1 MEERGYAVGFVERSD
16 TEGPIPE
23 AKAGG
28 AETAADEAAGA
39 EPAGAEPAGAEPAGV
54 EAKVEAEDV
63 ETAATAGA

>member
-1 MEERGYAVGFVERSD
+1 MEERGYAVGFVERID
-16 TEGPIPE
+16 TGGPIPE

-39 EPAGAEPAGAEPAGV
+39 EPAGTEPAGAE
-54 EAKVEAEDV
+54 AKAEAEDV